1 MGDGLGALFRHF
13 SIRSRAASTP
23 EMDPQSFIIS
33 LMTGITL
40 FGGGILLAMI
50 VLERPRRAP
59 RGCPGFVARS
69 SIRLRQWLEQAWL
82 RAKIRPRS
90 LQAEFDQGQSREPI
104 LQELARGRQ
113 AEAKRRLSQPPE
125 DRN

>member
-1 MGDGLGALFRHF
+1 
-13 SIRSRAASTP
+13 
-23 EMDPQSFIIS
+23 MDPQSFIIS
-33 LMTGITL
+33 LMAGITL

-50 VLERPRRAP
+50 VLERRRQAP
-59 RGCPGFVARS
+59 RGRPGFVARS
-69 SIRLRQWLEQAWL
+69 SIRLRQWFEQAWL

-90 LQAEFDQGQSREPI
+90 LQAEVDHGQSHEPI
-104 LQELARGRQ
+104 LQELARRRQ